1 MLIVLFICS
10 YQSAL
15 GQTDSNKGHTEHFI
29 VGTVIG
35 AGTSYFVY
43 KKTNNKWKSWL
54 IGTGTA
60 TLVGLTKELIDPSI
74 GRKRSGEDFGYTAL
88 GGAIGASI
96 VIPLKPKNKD
106 IVYLY

>member
-1 MLIVLFICS
+1 MAIIIS
-10 YQSAL
+10 TYQSTSA
-15 GQTDSNKGHTEHFI
+15 QSDSSKGHTEHFV
-29 VGTVIG
+29 VGAAIG

-43 KKTNNKWKSWL
+43 KKTDNKWKSWL

-74 GRKRSGEDFGYTAL
+74 GRKRSGEDFAYTAL

-96 VIPLKPKNKD
+96 VIPLKPKKKE